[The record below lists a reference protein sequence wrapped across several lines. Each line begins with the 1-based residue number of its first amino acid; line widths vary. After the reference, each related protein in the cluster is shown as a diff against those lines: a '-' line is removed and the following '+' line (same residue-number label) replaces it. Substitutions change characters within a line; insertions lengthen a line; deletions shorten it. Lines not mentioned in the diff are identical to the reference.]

1 MSAVELKVF
10 KGSCWVWNVELMA
23 MFVSCS
29 LPMCFKSSHP
39 VSFLK
44 ATCPSSPPTSWT
56 GSPAFLLTSWSSSP
70 PCDPRRWDQS
80 RDGYLPRIFRTP
92 ENIFFFAPLMKLMGL
107 TLEIPCQPF
116 CFCQRSFF
124 FFFVSVT
131 PVWYICPSQKKKEK
145 TQGWNK
151 PEWVLLDHFLLYFL
165 FIEVLFLCMEMLWRQ
180 NQDVW
185 AKHCGPFCF
194 FFFVFCDRH
203 VNWKELSFCDGSR
216 HFTLWF
222 LNSSIQTS
230 SLWLFLSRTC
240 KSWVPVTWQPPPAP
254 PPFLA
259 LLPLPPSSSAFNKP
273 QYHLGDFEYG
283 TL

>member
-1 MSAVELKVF
+1 MLSVKCGTDGHVCVLQPAYVLQIFPPCEFSESHLSQLAPDLLNRISSISPHLMIVIT
-10 KGSCWVWNVELMA
+10 SVWPSPLG
-23 MFVSCS
+23 
-29 LPMCFKSSHP
+29 P
-39 VSFLK
+39 VPWWIFAKNLQDSRKHLFF
-44 ATCPSSPPTSWT
+44 CPSNEVDGAHPINSLST
-56 GSPAFLLTSWSSSP
+56 FLFLST
-70 PCDPRRWDQS
+70 
-80 RDGYLPRIFRTP
+80 
-92 ENIFFFAPLMKLMGL
+92 IFFFL
-107 TLEIPCQPF
+107 F
-116 CFCQRSFF
+116 CFRYSCLVYLSF
-124 FFFVSVT
+124 S
-131 PVWYICPSQKKKEK
+131 KKKEK